1 MKIEVVP
8 KIAYHLDFLL
18 SNPDIKIL
26 VRALNFLTLYEMCCA
41 NTFCVSRLTFFL
53 LLNFRLVVT
62 CRNQ

>member
-1 MKIEVVP
+1 MFLEVVP
-8 KIAYHLDFLL
+8 KIAYHLDFLI

-41 NTFCVSRLTFFL
+41 NMFCVSCLTILF